1 MYNKKNLDAFNLN
14 MSTVLE
20 FIYRNPQT
28 SRIEIAHSTGIT
40 TATSIVGELLDKNL
54 IIETGAEVQG
64 ALGSGRKRKVLI
76 LNPSAGFFLGIEFNM
91 KGLFL
96 SVTDACGN
104 VVYNLKKD

>member
-40 TATSIVGELLDKNL
+40 PATITSIVGELLDKNL
-54 IIETGAEVQG
+54 IIESKCPGIAMPAPIILEVSNVSQ
-64 ALGSGRKRKVLI
+64 AVLI
-76 LNPSAGFFLGIEFNM
+76 ISIIN
-91 KGLFL
+91 
-96 SVTDACGN
+96 
-104 VVYNLKKD
+104 